1 MSDVS
6 PVPHQITLTDN
17 DCAVVF
23 NSDGS
28 LNVFVP
34 SREAGEPISPQMLYA
49 LLVQEML
56 KDSFMMKVLTDRIVE
71 AGIIGTAT
79 NKDEDNA

>member
-1 MSDVS
+1 VSDVS

>member
-6 PVPHQITLTDN
+6 PAPHQITLTDN

-34 SREAGEPISPQMLYA
+34 SREAGEPITPQMLYA

-71 AGIIGTAT
+71 AGIIGTAA